1 MGYKPRGNPPALRN
15 RTYSKPYY
23 PTTRRSNNHSPFSNN
38 LSNDMRFGGKG
49 NDVSGYVKRE
59 IIMEDSKGNKKM
71 AREVQFFNSAKRIGR
86 IFIDE

>member
-38 LSNDMRFGGKG
+38 LSNDE
-49 NDVSGYVKRE
+49 SGYVKR
-59 IIMEDSKGNKKM
+59 
-71 AREVQFFNSAKRIGR
+71 
-86 IFIDE
+86 

>member
-23 PTTRRSNNHSPFSNN
+23 PTTRSLNNHSPFSNN
-38 LSNDMRFGGKG
+38 LSNDMRFGRKG
-49 NDVSGYVKRE
+49 NDISGYVKRE
-59 IIMEDSKGNKKM
+59 ILIEDSKGNKKM
-71 AREVQFFNSAKRIGR
+71 AREVQFFNSAKSIGR